1 MSRNDEVATLLEEM
15 ADHLEARDVDYKPNV
30 YRRAAD
36 SIRSHAVDV
45 ARLHEEDGEDA
56 LAEIDD
62 VGDAIASKTAAYL
75 ETGAVE
81 ELEELREEMPV
92 DMDALTAVEGVGPKT
107 VASLYEALGVET
119 LEELEAAAEAGEIRD
134 VEGFGPTTEENIAE
148 SVPFARESRERSL
161 LGEARPVAD
170 RVVAFL
176 ESVEAVESVET
187 AGSIRRWRPTI
198 GDVDVLAASD
208 DDEAVVDAF
217 EGWEGAD
224 DVVEAGTNKASV
236 RAEGLRVDLRVV
248 VPEEFGAAL
257 QYFTGSK
264 AHNLTFR
271 NRAIERDLKVNEYG
285 VFDVSELSSDGPS
298 DESDGVS
305 ELDSDGSSDESDC
318 VSELDSDGSS
328 DKSDGAAGMEAPD
341 GSQRVGERIAGE
353 TEAGVYGALDVAWVP
368 PEMRE
373 DRGEVAAAADGEL
386 PDLVEVGDV
395 RGDLHCHTEWSDGD
409 PTVAEMVAGAAEFGY
424 EYLAVTDHATGPG
437 MVGGVG
443 LSDEELLEQ
452 REQIRDVAADAD
464 VDVLAGVEANI
475 DAEGGISVADDVLSK
490 LDLVVASPHSAL
502 DGDGTDRLIAA
513 VEHPEVDVIGH
524 PTGRMLNRRP
534 GHDIDVERVA
544 EAAAAHGT
552 ALEVNANPNRLDL
565 RSGSVKVALETG
577 ATVSVNT
584 DAHRPGAFEYVRY
597 GVHTARRGWCEP
609 ADVLNCRDADGVR
622 QFLGS

>member
-1 MSRNDEVATLLEEM
+1 MSRNDEVATLLEEV
-15 ADHLEARDVDYKPNV
+15 ADHLEARDVDYKPKV

-62 VGDAIASKTAAYL
+62 VGDAIASKTAEYL

-236 RAEGLRVDLRVV
+236 RAKGLRVDLRVV

-285 VFDVSELSSDGPS
+285 VFDVSELSSDGSS
-298 DESDGVS
+298 DSSDGVS
-305 ELDSDGSSDESDC
+305 ELGSDGSSDESN
-318 VSELDSDGSS
+318 
-328 DKSDGAAGMEAPD
+328 GAAGMEAPD

-353 TEAGVYGALDVAWVP
+353 TEAGIYGALDVAWVP

-395 RGDLHCHTEWSDGD
+395 RGDLHCHTEWSDGN
-409 PTVAEMVAGAAEFGY
+409 PTVAEMVAGAAEFGH

-452 REQIRDVAADAD
+452 CEQVRDVAADAD
-464 VDVLAGVEANI
+464 IDVLAGVEANI
-475 DAEGGISVADDVLSK
+475 DAEGGISVADDVLSE

-534 GHDIDVERVA
+534 GHDVDVERVA

-552 ALEVNANPNRLDL
+552 ALEVNANPHRLDL
-565 RSGSVKVALETG
+565 RSGSVKVALEAG

-584 DAHRPGAFEYVRY
+584 DAHRPRSFEYVRY

-622 QFLGS
+622 QFLRS

>member
-1 MSRNDEVATLLEEM
+1 VSRNDEVATLLEEM

-36 SIRSHAVDV
+36 SIRAHAVDV

-62 VGDAIASKTAAYL
+62 VGDAIASKTAEYL
-75 ETGAVE
+75 GTGTIE

-119 LEELEAAAEAGEIRD
+119 LDDLEAAAEAGEIRD

-248 VPEEFGAAL
+248 
-257 QYFTGSK
+257 
-264 AHNLTFR
+264 
-271 NRAIERDLKVNEYG
+271 
-285 VFDVSELSSDGPS
+285 
-298 DESDGVS
+298 
-305 ELDSDGSSDESDC
+305 
-318 VSELDSDGSS
+318 
-328 DKSDGAAGMEAPD
+328 DGAM
-341 GSQRVGERIAGE
+341 GSRFSNTVKEYLR
-353 TEAGVYGALDVAWVP
+353 D
-368 PEMRE
+368 
-373 DRGEVAAAADGEL
+373 
-386 PDLVEVGDV
+386 PDL
-395 RGDLHCHTEWSDGD
+395 L
-409 PTVAEMVAGAAEFGY
+409 
-424 EYLAVTDHATGPG
+424 
-437 MVGGVG
+437 
-443 LSDEELLEQ
+443 LLE
-452 REQIRDVAADAD
+452 
-464 VDVLAGVEANI
+464 
-475 DAEGGISVADDVLSK
+475 
-490 LDLVVASPHSAL
+490 
-502 DGDGTDRLIAA
+502 
-513 VEHPEVDVIGH
+513 
-524 PTGRMLNRRP
+524 
-534 GHDIDVERVA
+534 
-544 EAAAAHGT
+544 
-552 ALEVNANPNRLDL
+552 
-565 RSGSVKVALETG
+565 
-577 ATVSVNT
+577 
-584 DAHRPGAFEYVRY
+584 
-597 GVHTARRGWCEP
+597 
-609 ADVLNCRDADGVR
+609 
-622 QFLGS
+622 